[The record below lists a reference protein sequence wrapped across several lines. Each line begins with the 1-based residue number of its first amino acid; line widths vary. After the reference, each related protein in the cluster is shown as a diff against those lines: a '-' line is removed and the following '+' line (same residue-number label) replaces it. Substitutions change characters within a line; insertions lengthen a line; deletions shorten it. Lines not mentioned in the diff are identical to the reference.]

1 MPSVLSPSA
10 IQVRQLRYF
19 AAVVRTGSL
28 RGATTKIGVS
38 QPTLTRQIQQLEEAL
53 GVSLLVRNARG
64 IQPTQAG
71 RVLFED
77 AVELLAQ
84 LERALDR
91 ARAASGPPS
100 SFQMAGEE

>member
-1 MPSVLSPSA
+1 MPSAPSPNV
-10 IQVRQLRYF
+10 IEVKQLRYF
-19 AAVVRTGSL
+19 AAAVRTGSL

-53 GVSLLVRNARG
+53 GVLLLLRNARG

-84 LERALDR
+84 LERAVDR
-91 ARAASGPPS
+91 ARAASGRPY
-100 SFQMAGEE
+100 SFQISRE